1 MKKKVLFILLLITS
15 TFSFAQVNGTGSIVG
30 KITDKDYNNEPLAFA
45 NVLVKGTT
53 KGTTSDFDGLYELD
67 LLQPGTYT
75 IVFSFVGYETQEITA
90 TIEANKVTEIN
101 VPMGASAAA
110 LDEIIIQAPKDR
122 GESETALLL
131 ERKKAVTLE
140 TSIGSQ
146 ELSRKGVGDA
156 AAAVAKVTGVS
167 KQEGSGSVYV
177 RGLGDRYNIT
187 TLNGLPL
194 PSNNSSKKN
203 IDLDIF
209 NTGVI
214 QSVGIDKTFNARNYG
229 DFGGANINIVSK
241 NYTGSGFAQIGLQGG
256 ANSEAIGV
264 DDFLLG
270 EGPDFLGFYS
280 KDIPVDPFGN
290 NFGTSFDPEK
300 SNRTLNSS
308 FSLKGGDSF
317 DIGENS
323 KLSFFAVGSFGNKA
337 NYREGV
343 NRGAPNVG
351 NGLPNSDFD
360 YERFSYQTATTFMGN
375 ARLKLGDNT
384 TLKYNGVFL
393 NNSEQKLEKFD
404 GIIDR
409 EDDAQEGG
417 GFIQR
422 STFER
427 TTLIIH
433 QLLGDHNLKSNLDL
447 DWGVAY
453 NFVENLVPDRRQ
465 NTLLPVNSTIPDGPK
480 SFALVSAASENH
492 RFFQELEEEE
502 LAGNISATLK
512 FKKNEDEVY
521 NGKLTVGYNG
531 RMKNVGFEATQFNY
545 QFLAINNQPVVDP
558 NNIDD
563 YFATNGV
570 NSGLYQIRT
579 FRGPGSFEGALEPQT
594 YDGELQIHAGFLNV
608 EYKFNPKLTLFAGL
622 RAESIK
628 QTIEWDVVI
637 PTQGNDNEL
646 DVFEILPSVALKYE
660 LNEKQNLRF
669 GASKTYTLPQFKE
682 RAPFLFQEFIN
693 QDSEGNPFIT
703 NSTNYNLDLRWE
715 LFPSSDELLS
725 IAVFGK
731 LIEDPI
737 NTFLVVSAANDLSY
751 ANTGDT
757 ATAFGIELEARKNIF
772 KSETETDDDV
782 LVKKLT
788 VGGNIS
794 YLNTNQELD
803 AEKVNEETQG
813 TKSAA
818 FTNTKAPLQG
828 ASDFILNAD
837 ISYQAD
843 FSNNKSLRTTLVGNY
858 FSDRIFALGSTG
870 RGHLVDKGFVS
881 LDFIS
886 KFDVNKNLSL
896 GLQLKNILNPLVE
909 RVNENAEGDLDMNNP
924 AIPGFLEDGP
934 VTVLSYKKGVDFAL
948 SLSYKF

>member
-1 MKKKVLFILLLITS
+1 MKRITLLLVLITS
-15 TFSFAQVNGTGSIVG
+15 TLSFAQNTGSVVG
-30 KITDKDYNNEPLAFA
+30 KLTDKEYNNEPLAFA
-45 NVLVKGTT
+45 NVLIKGTT
-53 KGTTSDFDGLYELD
+53 KGTTSDFDGLYEITGLD
-67 LLQPGTYT
+67 AGSYT
-75 IVFSFVGYETQEITA
+75 LIFSFVGYETIEIPVVVA
-90 TIEANKVTEIN
+90 TGKATEVN
-101 VPMGASAAA
+101 VPMSASAAS
-110 LDEIIIQAPKDR
+110 LDEVIIKAPKAR
-122 GESETALLL
+122 GESEVALLL

-140 TSIGSQ
+140 TAIGSQ

-167 KQEGSGSVYV
+167 KQEGSGNVYV

-214 QSVGIDKTFNARNYG
+214 QSVGIDKTFNAKNYG

-241 NYTGSGFAQIGLQGG
+241 NYTGSGFAQIGLQSG

-270 EGPDFLGFYS
+270 EGPNFLGFYN
-280 KDIPVDPFGN
+280 KDIPADPFGN
-290 NFGTSFDPEK
+290 NFGTNFDPEK
-300 SNRTLNSS
+300 SNRILNSS

-317 DIGENS
+317 NLGENS
-323 KLSFFAVGSFGNKA
+323 KLSFFTVGSFGNKS

-360 YERFSYQTATTFMGN
+360 YEKFSYQTATTFMGN
-375 ARLKLGDNT
+375 VRLSLGDNT
-384 TLKYNGVFL
+384 TLKYNGVLL
-393 NNSEQKLEKFD
+393 NNSEQKLERYD

-417 GFIQR
+417 GLIQR

-433 QLLGDHNLKSNLDL
+433 QLLGNHNIKNNLDL

-453 NFVENLVPDRRQ
+453 NYVENLVPDRRQ
-465 NTLLPVNSTIPDGPK
+465 NTILPVKSTNPDGPK

-502 LAGNISATLK
+502 LAGNLSATLK
-512 FKKNEDEVY
+512 FKQNEEDETY
-521 NGKLTVGYNG
+521 DGKITVGYNG
-531 RMKNVGFEATQFNY
+531 RVKDVGFEATQFNY
-545 QFLAINNQPVVDP
+545 QFLAINNQPIVDP

-563 YFATNGV
+563 YFAVNSV

-594 YDGELQIHAGFLNV
+594 YDGELQIHAGFLTL

-646 DVFEILPSVALKYE
+646 DIFEILPSLALKYA

-703 NSTNYNLDLRWE
+703 NSTNYNVDLRWE
-715 LFPSSDELLS
+715 LFPSSDELIS
-725 IAVFGK
+725 VAVFGK

-772 KSETETDDDV
+772 EKETETEDDV
-782 LVKKLT
+782 LIKKLT
-788 VGGNIS
+788 IGGNIS
-794 YLNTNQELD
+794 YLNTNQKLD

-818 FTNTKAPLQG
+818 FTNTEARLQG
-828 ASDFILNAD
+828 ASDIIVNAD
-837 ISYQAD
+837 ISYQTD
-843 FSNNKSLRTTLVGNY
+843 FSKDKSLRATLVGNY

-870 RGHLVDKGFVS
+870 RGHLVDKGFAT

-886 KFDVNKNLSL
+886 KFDLNKNLSI

-909 RVNENAEGDLDMNNP
+909 RVNENAKGDLDTDNP

-934 VTVLSYKKGVDFAL
+934 VTVLSYKKGIDFGL